1 MSERFVWKVRYT
13 LEVNSD
19 DGDREEYPGYEATI
33 LCSDDILDLVRDL
46 KSRWAGKTIRAEID
60 GEEFV
65 SHVVGVKVHAAEVVA
80 TLTDFEDETT

>member
-1 MSERFVWKVRYT
+1 MSERSVWKVEYI
-13 LEVNSD
+13 LEVNND
-19 DGDREEYPGYEATI
+19 DGDREEYPGYEATM

-46 KSRWAGKTIRAEID
+46 KSRWSGKTIRAEID

-65 SHVVGVKVHAAEVVA
+65 SHVAGVKVTAARVVA